1 MSLSKEL
8 YDFTKYIYESRSN
21 KDNSLLDRREKYNTE
36 ARHWFF
42 SDFYGSEIDIHS
54 EWIKSEITVPGHTYN
69 IQINFGGPR
78 ETPILIKPTVKY
90 ENYEFEQIFGFRSH
104 CYNWNPEKIVSIRKR
119 NGSEPTVNAVV
130 ITRNVNCKDEENGE
144 LRTV

>member
-1 MSLSKEL
+1 MSFYSEGC
-8 YDFTKYIYESRSN
+8 DFTKYICEYRSN
-21 KDNSLLDRREKYNTE
+21 KDNSLLDKKEKYITE
-36 ARHWFF
+36 ARHWYF
-42 SDFYGSEIDIHS
+42 SDFKGDVNEIKG
-54 EWIKSEITVPGHTYN
+54 EWIKSEINVPGHTYN

-119 NGSEPTVNAVV
+119 NGSEPTVNSVV
-130 ITRNVNCKDEENGE
+130 ITRNVNCSKNEDDDE
-144 LRTV
+144 